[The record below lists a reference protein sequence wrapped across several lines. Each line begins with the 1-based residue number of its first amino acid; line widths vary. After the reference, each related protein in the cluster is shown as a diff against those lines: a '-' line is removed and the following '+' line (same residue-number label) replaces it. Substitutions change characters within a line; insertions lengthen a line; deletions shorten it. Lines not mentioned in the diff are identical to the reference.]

1 MFLDGFNR
9 FFGRGKRASAMQWRQ
24 RTEAI
29 RKSLPGQ
36 LGVLFADMV
45 EPEKILGAPGAR
57 HCCYSAPVTFWA
69 MLGQVLRGG
78 SLREAVAEVRA
89 AHPGGAQTLPSAS
102 TGTYSDARA
111 RLPSQAIEQA
121 HERVLGKMVARS
133 ALLEG
138 HRILAVDATSVQLP
152 DTAANQAAFPQ
163 PSNQQEGCG
172 FPVMQV
178 VALFDLDT
186 SAMVKLAGSPLRV
199 DEGGLFQVDL
209 METLQSGD
217 ILLGD
222 RHYCTYYHV
231 AKLLAKGAD
240 TLFRLHGSRS
250 WPKGRK
256 GDDLIVEWTR
266 PPFGPQPEHIS
277 REDWESLPER
287 LTVRYVRFRV
297 NLPGY
302 RTREVRLATTLRTL
316 PAATLAKLYHARWHI
331 ELGFDDFKT
340 TLGMDFVEAKSPA
353 MAWKMVLM
361 FLLAHNLIRALILQT
376 AHLPQAPEARRLSF
390 KGTLDALHRFAPRI
404 TAASR
409 TQARHLHTRML
420 ETIAKDP
427 LPERPQRIEP
437 RVRKRRPKNY
447 PLMTRPRAQLRNEIR
462 ERFNQQNLSNAA

>member
-1 MFLDGFNR
+1 
-9 FFGRGKRASAMQWRQ
+9 MQLRQ
-24 RTEAI
+24 RIEAI
-29 RKSLPGQ
+29 RTSLPGQ
-36 LGVLFADMV
+36 LGALFADLV

-57 HCCYSAPVTFWA
+57 DCCYSAPVTFWA

-89 AHPGGAQTLPSAS
+89 AHRGSAQSLPSAS
-102 TGTYSDARA
+102 TGAYSDARG
-111 RLPSQAIEQA
+111 RLPLGAIEQA
-121 HERVLGKMVARS
+121 HERVLTKMMAPS
-133 ALLEG
+133 ALLPG

-163 PSNQQEGCG
+163 PSNQKEGCG

-178 VALFDLDT
+178 VALFDVDT

-199 DEGGLFQVDL
+199 DEGGLFQVEL
-209 METLQSGD
+209 MEGLQAGD

-240 TLFRLHGSRS
+240 ALFRLHGSRA
-250 WPKGRK
+250 WPKGLK
-256 GDDLIVEWTR
+256 GNDLTVEWTR
-266 PPFGPQPEHIS
+266 PAFGRQPEHIS

-287 LTVRYVRFRV
+287 LSIRYVRFEVSRA
-297 NLPGY
+297 GY
-302 RTREVRLATTLRTL
+302 RTREVRLATTLKSV
-316 PAATLAKLYHARWHI
+316 PATTLAKLYHARWHI

-340 TLGMDFVEAKSPA
+340 TLGMDFVDAKSPA
-353 MAWKMVLM
+353 MAWKMILM
-361 FLLAHNLIRALILQT
+361 FLLAHNLVRALILQ
-376 AHLPQAPEARRLSF
+376 ASHLPQAPEARRLSF
-390 KGTLDALHRFAPRI
+390 KGTLDALHRFAPEI
-404 TAASR
+404 AAASP
-409 TQARHLHTRML
+409 TQGRCLHTRML

-427 LPERPQRIEP
+427 LPERPERIEA

-447 PLMTRPRAQLRNEIR
+447 PLMTRPRAQLRQEIL